1 MKKEYNEKN
10 SLILLSISVMALVT
24 MIVIAS
30 LPISEQQSLGQQEQ
44 TRNTI
49 SAAASSNQSTPVTTS
64 VSNNMTAAITTTIT
78 TTPQ

>member
-1 MKKEYNEKN
+1 MTKEYNEKN
-10 SLILLSISVMALVT
+10 SLILPSISVMALVT

-64 VSNNMTAAITTTIT
+64 VSNNMTAAITTTT

>member
-1 MKKEYNEKN
+1 MTKEYNEKN
-10 SLILLSISVMALVT
+10 SLILPSISVMALVT

-64 VSNNMTAAITTTIT
+64 VSNNMTAA
-78 TTPQ
+78 Q

>member
-1 MKKEYNEKN
+1 MTKEYNEKN
-10 SLILLSISVMALVT
+10 SLILPSISVMALVT

-49 SAAASSNQSTPVTTS
+49 SAASSNQSTPVTTS
-64 VSNNMTAAITTTIT
+64 VSNNMTAAITTT
-78 TTPQ
+78 TPQQQI

>member
-1 MKKEYNEKN
+1 MTKEYNEKN
-10 SLILLSISVMALVT
+10 SLILPSISVMALVT

-49 SAAASSNQSTPVTTS
+49 SAVSSNQSTPVTTS
-64 VSNNMTAAITTTIT
+64 VSNNMTAAITTT
-78 TTPQ
+78 TPQ